1 MDFEISKFR
10 NSNAE
15 RKVSHEDFK
24 EAFNYA
30 VYRFINKDRMGW
42 PVDKLG
48 LLCPHEAWYFM
59 LDDLIYELKQN
70 MTENPPT
77 EFYGDFAYEL
87 FGDDPVHL
95 NKIGFVSENEDL
107 DEVKGFS
114 TDDWKM
120 FLEMDVSRRYKNKE
134 NRFTQIKN
142 SGCNAEELNKEFDQ
156 ILSKIWEMSNSFVG
170 KSFRARAVYNYA
182 SSFAYSFPEYIGENG
197 WEDLEPDDM

>member
-1 MDFEISKFR
+1 MDFEISKIR
-10 NSNAE
+10 NSKAQK
-15 RKVSHEDFK
+15 KVKHQEFK
-24 EAFNYA
+24 EAFKYA
-30 VYRFINKDRMGW
+30 VAKFMNKDRLGW
-42 PVDKLG
+42 PVDNLG
-48 LLCPHEAWYFM
+48 LLCPYETWMYL
-59 LDDLIYELKQN
+59 LDDLIFELKTN
-70 MTENPPT
+70 MTEYPST
-77 EFYGDFAYEL
+77 EFWADFSYGI
-87 FGDDPVHL
+87 FGNQPVNL
-95 NKIGFVSENEDL
+95 NKIGFILEQENL
-107 DEVKGFS
+107 NEVKGFS